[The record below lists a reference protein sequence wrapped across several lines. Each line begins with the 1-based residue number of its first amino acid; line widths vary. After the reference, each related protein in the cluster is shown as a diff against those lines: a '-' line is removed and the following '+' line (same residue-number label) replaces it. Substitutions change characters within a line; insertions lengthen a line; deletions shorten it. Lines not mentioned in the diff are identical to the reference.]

1 MSRIGDLPITLPSG
15 VEVKISDAIVKV
27 KGAKGEL
34 EQKIHPRTQVKLEG
48 DKVVVTPREKTKE
61 NKKFHGLMRTLINN
75 MVVGVSEGFS
85 KELLMVGV
93 GYRAIMKG
101 KVLNLS
107 LGYSHPIEFKPLDGI
122 AVQVGKQ
129 NNIVISGANKEHVGR
144 TAAIIRDFRKPEPY
158 HGKGVRYKDE
168 VIATKVGKSGAK
180 K

>member
-1 MSRIGDLPITLPSG
+1 MSRIGELPIAVPSG
-15 VEVKISDAIVKV
+15 VEIKINNDVIKV

-34 EQKIHPRTQVKLEG
+34 EQKIHPRTLVKHEA
-48 DKVVVTPREKTKE
+48 DKVVVTPRERTKE

-75 MVVGVSEGFS
+75 MVIGVTEGFS

-93 GYRAIMKG
+93 GYRAVVKG

-107 LGYSHPIEFKPLDGI
+107 LGYSHPIEFKPLDGVT
-122 AVQVGKQ
+122 VQVGKQ

>member
-1 MSRIGDLPITLPSG
+1 MSRIGDLPITVPSG
-15 VEVKISDAIVKV
+15 VEVKIGDDMVTV

-34 EQKIHPRTQVKLEG
+34 EQKIHPCTQVTRED
-48 DKVVVTPREKTKE
+48 DKVLVTLRNEVTE

-75 MVVGVSEGFS
+75 MVVGVSTGFT

-107 LGYSHPIEFKPLDGI
+107 LGYSHPIEFTPLAGVT
-122 AVQVGKQ
+122 VQVGKQ
-129 NNIVISGANKEHVGR
+129 NDIVVSGANKEHVGR

>member
-1 MSRIGDLPITLPSG
+1 MSRIGELPITLPSG
-15 VEVKISDAIVKV
+15 VAIKIDHDVVTV
-27 KGAKGEL
+27 KGARGEL
-34 EQKIHPRTQVKLEG
+34 QQKIHPSTQVTQEG
-48 DKVVVTPREKTKE
+48 DKLSVALRDKNKE
-61 NKKFHGLMRTLINN
+61 NKKFHGLMRTLVNN
-75 MVVGVSEGFS
+75 MVIGVTEGFT

-93 GYRAIMKG
+93 GYRAVMKG

-107 LGYSHPIEFKPLDGI
+107 LGYSHPIAFTPLEGVT
-122 AVQVGKQ
+122 VQVGKQ

-144 TAAIIRDFRKPEPY
+144 TAAIIRGFRKPEPY

>member
-1 MSRIGDLPITLPSG
+1 MSRVGDMPIALPPVVDFKISDG
-15 VEVKISDAIVKV
+15 VVEVK
-27 KGAKGEL
+27 GPKGEL
-34 EQKIHPRTQVKLEG
+34 RQKIHPRTLVTREG
-48 DKVVVTPREKTKE
+48 DKVLVTLRKQVKE

-75 MVVGVSEGFS
+75 MVVGVTEGFT

-93 GYRAIMKG
+93 GYRANMKG
-101 KVLNLS
+101 EVLNLS
-107 LGYSHPIEFKPLDGI
+107 LGYSHPIEFTPLAGI
-122 AVQVGKQ
+122 TVQVGKQ

>member
-1 MSRIGDLPITLPSG
+1 MSRIGDMPITLPSA
-15 VEVKISDAIVKV
+15 VEFKLSDDVVSV
-27 KGAKGEL
+27 KGPKGEL
-34 EQKIHPRTQVKLEG
+34 QQKIHPCTQVTREG
-48 DKVVVTPREKTKE
+48 AKVLVTLREPLKE

-75 MVVGVSEGFS
+75 MVVGVTEGFS

-101 KVLNLS
+101 TVLNLS
-107 LGYSHPIEFKPLDGI
+107 LGYSHPIEFTPLAGVT
-122 AVQVGKQ
+122 VQVGKQ

-144 TAAIIRDFRKPEPY
+144 TAAIIRGFRKPEPY

>member
-1 MSRIGDLPITLPSG
+1 MSRIGDMPITLPSA
-15 VEVKISDAIVKV
+15 VEFKLSDDVVSV
-27 KGAKGEL
+27 KGPKGEL
-34 EQKIHPRTQVKLEG
+34 QQKIHPCTQVTREG
-48 DKVVVTPREKTKE
+48 AKVLVTLREQVKE
-61 NKKFHGLMRTLINN
+61 HKKFHGLMRTLINN
-75 MVVGVSEGFS
+75 MVVGVTEGFS

-101 KVLNLS
+101 TVLNLS
-107 LGYSHPIEFKPLDGI
+107 LGYSHPIEFTPLAGVT
-122 AVQVGKQ
+122 VQVGKQ

-144 TAAIIRDFRKPEPY
+144 TAAIIRGFRKPEPY